1 MKSKTY
7 EQDGNKS
14 VGVYENQDGT
24 FTAMSYSVSKDFK
37 SFKSADKWL
46 QKYL

>member
-7 EQDGNKS
+7 EQDGNRS
-14 VGVYENQDGT
+14 VSVYENNNGT

-37 SFKSADKWL
+37 SFEAADKWL
-46 QKYL
+46 QKYI

>member
-1 MKSKTY
+1 MTNKTY

-14 VGVYENQDGT
+14 VGVYQNNNGT
-24 FTAMSYSVSKDFK
+24 FTAISYSVSKDFK
-37 SFKSADKWL
+37 SFKTADKWL